1 MRDKGCDSDGKIVRA
16 KVSDVIIEVR
26 DGVHLSSFR
35 LTDKPALL
43 EQLNSKEIYDTTLTI
58 PHPFLE
64 SHAEVWLQ
72 KRIEHAGRQVKLVA
86 FAIRDADGNLIG
98 GVGSDSLELGTTH
111 RAEISYWLG
120 VRFWGQGIMTDAVR
134 AYVGYAFRELGLLR
148 LTAHTFEFNVGSAR
162 VLEKNG
168 FTVEGRLRKHFR
180 KDGEL
185 LDARLYGLLRDD
197 VH

>member
-1 MRDKGCDSDGKIVRA
+1 MPDLIIRVSDGVC
-16 KVSDVIIEVR
+16 
-26 DGVHLSSFR
+26 LSSFR
-35 LTDKPALL
+35 LTDKPALVEHL
-43 EQLNSKEIYDTTLTI
+43 SSKEIYDTTLTI

-64 SHAEVWLQ
+64 SHADTWLQ

-86 FAIRDADGNLIG
+86 FAIRDAGDNLIG

-134 AYVGYAFRELGLLR
+134 AYVGYAFSELGLLR

-197 VH
+197 VLDVRLDNINE